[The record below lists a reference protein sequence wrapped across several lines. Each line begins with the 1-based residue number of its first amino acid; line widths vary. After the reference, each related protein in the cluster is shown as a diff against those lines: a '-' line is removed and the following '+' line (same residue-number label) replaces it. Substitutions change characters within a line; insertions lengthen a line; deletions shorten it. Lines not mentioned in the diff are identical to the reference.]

1 MRKKLM
7 GIALAIVAFLGLS
20 SAVGATTV
28 KFLNEKNGAVYKT
41 ISEVYNNPAATIR
54 FSSPTKNGYT
64 FDKWATDDQ
73 LVVLE
78 NNTVRIT
85 GTNCRYIP
93 FTTIRIC
100 DYPEEAIVYGTWI
113 PTEYT
118 IEYDLDGGVEPN
130 PANPTS
136 YNAETQTVDITDPTK
151 EGYTFT
157 GWLNDG
163 GENLGTNFSFV
174 PEVPYGN
181 KTFTATWEEI
191 PADEDVVEPTD
202 AVGGVEQKA
211 TKTENKTKAKAT
223 KNPKTGIN
231 ATTDI
236 ALLIIGLI
244 SFIGLII
251 YNPKKSN

>member
-7 GIALAIVAFLGLS
+7 GIALAIVAFLSLG
-20 SAVGATTV
+20 AVVSATTIRV
-28 KFLNEKNGAVYKT
+28 LNEQNGSSLGT
-41 ISEVYNNPAATIR
+41 IYRVFRQPANIR
-54 FSSPTKNGYT
+54 FTPAKDGYT
-64 FDKWATDDQ
+64 FNGWATDDTG
-73 LVVLE
+73 VVI
-78 NNTVRIT
+78 NGNRVNTTRVW
-85 GTNCRYIP
+85 GSGAWGIP
-93 FTTIRIC
+93 TFE
-100 DYPEEAIVYGTWI
+100 YPEEGTVYGTWI

-118 IEYDLDGGVEPN
+118 IEYELDGGVDPG
-130 PANPTS
+130 NPTS
-136 YNAETQTVDITDPTK
+136 YTAEDQTVDITDPTK

-191 PADEDVVEPTD
+191 PAEEETVAPTE
-202 AVGGVEQKA
+202 AVGGVEQK
-211 TKTENKTKAKAT
+211 ETKAETATT

>member
-28 KFLNEKNGAVYKT
+28 NFLNEKGGQSVGIMRNVHNTALNITVSNPSKT
-41 ISEVYNNPAATIR
+41 
-54 FSSPTKNGYT
+54 GYM
-64 FDKWATDDQ
+64 FIGWATDD
-73 LVVLE
+73 
-78 NNTVRIT
+78 TRVRLDN
-85 GTNCRYIP
+85 G
-93 FTTIRIC
+93 TIRMSRMS
-100 DYPEEAIVYGTWI
+100 PEPQNTTVYGTWI

-244 SFIGLII
+244 SFISLII